1 MILEKLVVGPLEVN
15 CYIFGD
21 ENGEVVVIDPGAEGE
36 RIIAFIEERGYRPR
50 CIINTH
56 CHIDHI
62 RANADVK
69 GKYNIPILVHKEDAP
84 ILTSPQDAELEEMIG
99 GKPSPPA
106 DRLLSEGDE
115 IKVGS
120 FNLKVIHTPGH
131 TPGGI
136 SLLFDD
142 GVFTGDTLFAGGV
155 GRTDLPGGSWDTLVS
170 SIREKLLV
178 LPDSLPIYPGHGPSS
193 TIGEEKRYNPFL

>member
-50 CIINTH
+50 YIINTH

-120 FNLKVIHTPGH
+120 FTLRVIHTPGH

>member
-120 FNLKVIHTPGH
+120 FTLRVIHTPGH

>member
-120 FNLKVIHTPGH
+120 FTLKVIHTPGH